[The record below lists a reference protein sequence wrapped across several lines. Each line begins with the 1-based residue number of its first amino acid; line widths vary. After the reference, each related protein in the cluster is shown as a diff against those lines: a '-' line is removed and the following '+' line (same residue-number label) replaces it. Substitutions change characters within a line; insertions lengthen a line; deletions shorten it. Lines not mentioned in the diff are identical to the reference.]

1 MNKILTS
8 NEIAKF
14 KTDGAVFLKGKF
26 DKKWIEMLK
35 KGIQKG
41 KKNLAQDLS
50 IILKIKI
57 YLGIMRI
64 FGLGI
69 YMMSLKILFLILQH
83 LKLQPNF

>member
-26 DKKWIEMLK
+26 DKKWIEKLK
-35 KGIQKG
+35 EGIKKG
-41 KKNLAQDLS
+41 KKIPAQDLS

-57 YLGIMRI
+57 YQGIMKI

-83 LKLQPNF
+83 LKLQLNF